1 MSIVIPESNNK
12 IRRNTV
18 NAEFYDDEIKEA
30 VLAQVEQQLI
40 DVNDES
46 QAEGCIKRHF
56 LFLLANDFY
65 KDELSAE
72 QITEMESY
80 LPNNYQDE
88 YEYLPE

>member
-18 NAEFYDDEIKEA
+18 NSEFYDDEIKLA

-46 QAEGCIKRHF
+46 QAEGIKRHF

>member
-46 QAEGCIKRHF
+46 QAEGIKRHF